1 MDYKKFQVNVELFNK
16 ILRICPRVPDEEFV
30 APPSHDLLVTF
41 LSELGYK
48 GQLKQLSGMFD
59 DGVLGRLKFI
69 GKCEAT
75 QVYGWLILDTMVNE
89 EIKNSEAYQTYI
101 TLSIG
106 MVPQKKGRGK
116 GGKGKKT
123 TTTPKKR
130 SSITV
135 DDNIIPYL
143 KVALKLGESISK
155 TKADEQEEARQM
167 HATHERLVIEKLTNN
182 DESDDVHDDRLITR
196 TPTGVVIRD
205 TLNDSKKK
213 SLDQKQKLKGI

>member
-16 ILRICPRVPDEEFV
+16 ILRIFPRVPDEEFV

-48 GQLKQLSGMFD
+48 GQLKQLSGI
-59 DGVLGRLKFI
+59 LI
-69 GKCEAT
+69 GNVKAT

-143 KVALKLGESISK
+143 K
-155 TKADEQEEARQM
+155 M
-167 HATHERLVIEKLTNN
+167 HCNSMERLVKLKDTNN
-182 DESDDVHDDRLITR
+182 DESDDVHCMR
-196 TPTGVVIRD
+196 
-205 TLNDSKKK
+205 
-213 SLDQKQKLKGI
+213 KG